1 MSHDEDDELEFD
13 TRSNGRIG
21 KLYIIKVLKEYGFF
35 YAAMLLVFA
44 LCYFL
49 VIIPGTAVY
58 LFKGLVALITFLSN
72 GNDALYATYW
82 SILVGGLVIAIAS
95 WITDK
100 VLDKKY
106 SRNSSRK
113 NSEI

>member
-58 LFKGLVALITFLSN
+58 LFKGLVALINYLSN
-72 GNDALYATYW
+72 GNEALLVTYW
-82 SILVGGLVIAIAS
+82 SILIGGLAIAIAS

-106 SRNSSRK
+106 RHRTNRSRN
-113 NSEI
+113 NI